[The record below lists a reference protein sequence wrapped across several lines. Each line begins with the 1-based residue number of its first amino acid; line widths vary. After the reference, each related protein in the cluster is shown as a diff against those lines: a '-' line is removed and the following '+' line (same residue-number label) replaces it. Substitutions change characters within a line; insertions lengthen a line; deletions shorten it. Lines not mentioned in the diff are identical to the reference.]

1 MLYSTF
7 QNNIVITTLNEHILL
22 SNHPPSSIRYA
33 VKNETIKS
41 IIVQESWTE
50 IKCNSSHMLSVN

>member
-41 IIVQESWTE
+41 IIVQES
-50 IKCNSSHMLSVN
+50 